1 MTVNSVQLKMMVQ
14 GKELPINSEFFFT
27 EPDNL
32 YRAYGPHGFIGIMK
46 RTNHSLKVEKNI
58 FIEG

>member
-1 MTVNSVQLKMMVQ
+1 MVSDVLQMVQ
-14 GKELPINSEFFFT
+14 RPLNYAIVDEVDSIDVYK
-27 EPDNL
+27 
-32 YRAYGPHGFIGIMK
+32 RQAYGPYGFIGIMK